1 MPSKKKEAKSK
12 AKAEPQKLQ
21 KRKSPASTRA
31 LGKTDQGRD
40 EAIFPIVGIGCSAGG
55 LEALKQF
62 LEAMPDNSGMGFV
75 IVSHLDPNHVSLMPG
90 LLQRNTYMKVVQ
102 VEDGMAVEPN
112 CVYVI
117 PPDKD
122 MGIMAGRLQLLDPGT
137 DPGPRA
143 PVNYFL
149 RTLAEDRKEK
159 AVCIILSGMGSDG
172 TLGMKAVKG
181 QLGMAM
187 VQDPDSSKYDGMP
200 RSAIAT
206 GLADYVLPPEKMPF
220 SLLEYAKRFIF
231 GIPPQIAPVE
241 AMPGRALQKIHMLLR
256 SVTGHDFSYYKENTM
271 IRRVQRRMN
280 VHQLE
285 RLTDYVAYLQRN
297 PQETRTLFK
306 ELLIGVTRFFR
317 DPEAFEA
324 LAEKALRHMLKGK
337 PPNYG
342 FRMWVPGC
350 ATGEEAYSLAIIM
363 QECMEELEHPFG
375 VQIFATDIDN
385 DAIEK
390 ARQGIY
396 SGDISTDVSPER
408 LEKFFERKDSYQ
420 ICRRIREMVIFA
432 PQSVIKDPP
441 FTKLDLICC
450 RNLLIYLEADLQ
462 RKILPLFHFSLN
474 PDGILFLGTS
484 ETVGGFGDLFSPID
498 NRWKIY
504 RRKEGAASMQTMM
517 DFPLG
522 TTQWPDRSPDR
533 KPRKV
538 DLAQLTERH
547 LLEHYTPPSV
557 IVDQKGDIAF
567 IHGRTGAF
575 LEPAP
580 GAKRAYNI
588 IEMARPGLRLELPT
602 MIRKA
607 FTERQEIKRF
617 DLHVKQNG
625 TDITVNVTVK
635 PLVEP
640 DAQGFFM
647 VLFEEAQPTKSDTD
661 GKAVGPKSHK
671 KMDRAVDEL
680 EKELRRT
687 KEDLNTTIE
696 ELETANEELKST
708 NEEYQSTNEELQ
720 STNEE
725 LNSSKEELQS
735 LNEEL
740 ETVNAELQER
750 NQELTRNYNDMKNL
764 LDSMEIPT
772 VFLDNHLRVK
782 RFTSHIGKIIN
793 LRESDIGRP
802 LADFVTRIHHHD
814 LMKIAREV
822 LESLVYQEVETKT
835 EDGHWHVVRIR
846 PYRTVDNVIEG
857 LVITFMNIH
866 RQKECEEE
874 LKRLKG
880 LSK

>member
-1 MPSKKKEAKSK
+1 MPAKKKETKPK
-12 AKAEPQKLQ
+12 AKVEPQKPQ
-21 KRKSPASTRA
+21 KKKSQASTRA
-31 LGKTDQGRD
+31 VAKTKQ
-40 EAIFPIVGIGCSAGG
+40 APLKTVFPIVGIGCSAGG
-55 LEALKQF
+55 LEALTQF

-75 IVSHLDPNHVSLMPG
+75 IVSHLDPNHVSLMPS
-90 LLQRNTYMKVVQ
+90 LLQRNTRMKVAQ

-112 CVYVI
+112 RVYVI
-117 PPDKD
+117 PPDKV
-122 MGIMAGRLQLLDPGT
+122 MGIMAGHLQLLDPGN

-149 RTLAEDRKEK
+149 RNLAEDRKEK

-172 TLGMKAVKG
+172 TLGLRAVKG

-187 VQDPDSSKYDGMP
+187 VQDPDTSKYDGMP
-200 RSAIAT
+200 RSAIST
-206 GLADYVLPPEKMPF
+206 GLADYVLPPEKMPA

-231 GIPPQIAPVE
+231 GTPPQIAPVE
-241 AMPGRALQKIHMLLR
+241 AMPGKALQKVHMLLR
-256 SVTGHDFSYYKENTM
+256 SVTGHDFSYYKENTL

-285 RLTDYVAYLQRN
+285 RVTDYVAYLQRN
-297 PQETRTLFK
+297 PQEVRALFK
-306 ELLIGVTRFFR
+306 ELLIGVTSFFR
-317 DPEAFEA
+317 DPEAFEV
-324 LAEKALRHMLKGK
+324 LKERALRPMLRDK
-337 PPNYG
+337 PSNYT
-342 FRMWVPGC
+342 FRMWVSGC
-350 ATGEEAYSLAIIM
+350 ATGEEAYSLAIIL

-375 VQIFATDIDN
+375 VQIFATDIDS
-385 DAIEK
+385 DAIER

-396 SGDISTDVSPER
+396 SGDISADVNPVR
-408 LEKFFERKDSYQ
+408 LKKFFERKDSYQ

-484 ETVGGFGDLFSPID
+484 ETVGGFGDLFSPVD
-498 NRWKIY
+498 NKWKIY
-504 RRKEGAASMQTMM
+504 RRKEGAASMQTMV

-522 TTQWPDRSPDR
+522 ATQWPDRSLAH
-533 KPRKV
+533 KPPKI

-547 LLEHYTPPSV
+547 LLEHHTPPSV
-557 IVDQKGDIAF
+557 LVDQKGDIAF

-580 GAKRAYNI
+580 GAKKLYNI

-607 FTERQEIKRF
+607 STERQEIKRS

-625 TDITVNVTVK
+625 TDLNVNVTVK

-640 DAQGFFM
+640 DAQGLLI
-647 VLFEEAQPTKSDTD
+647 VLFEVAPPTKSDTA
-661 GKAVGPKSHK
+661 GKAVGPKAHK

-687 KEDLNTTIE
+687 KENLNTTIE
-696 ELETANEELKST
+696 ELETTNEELKST

-740 ETVNAELQER
+740 ETVNAELQEK

-772 VFLDNHLRVK
+772 VFLDDRLRIK
-782 RFTSHIGKIIN
+782 RFTSHLGKIIN

-802 LADFVTRIHHHD
+802 LADFVARIHDHD
-814 LMKIAREV
+814 LMKTASEV
-822 LESLVYQEVETKT
+822 LETLVSQEVETRT
-835 EDGHWHVVRIR
+835 EDGHWHMVRIR
-846 PYRTVDNVIEG
+846 PYRTPDNVIEG
-857 LVITFMNIH
+857 VVITFMDIH
-866 RQKECEEE
+866 RRKECEEE